1 MKNGST
7 LAAPSLPVTVTRKPD
22 LRTYGGWLAVAVVMA
37 LLPHVP
43 GLNADFG
50 HSLLSQ
56 MGIAAVFAL
65 SYNMLLGQTG
75 LLSFGH
81 AVYFGLGGYAA
92 IHLMRAINHGL
103 PIPMPLV
110 PLAGAAAGLLSGI
123 LFGAVS
129 TRRAGTIFALISL
142 GIGELVYA
150 STFMLPALFGG
161 EEGITANRT
170 RAPALFGLT
179 LGSQLEVYYVI
190 AVWALIAAMLM
201 RAFTRTPLGRMC
213 NAVRDNPERAE
224 FIGYN
229 AQHVRFFAF
238 AFAGMFAGLAG
249 GLHAINYE
257 IVAAD
262 AIGAQRSGTVLLMAY
277 IGGVTHFAGP
287 VVGAIT
293 LTWLQTSLS
302 AYTGAWLL
310 YIGLF
315 FMAIILFAPSGTRR
329 PHSDAPC
336 NRPHASV
343 PCSARFVFRRA
354 RSCARHG
361 RRRRAADR
369 NVLPGFDGSGAWD
382 ATAFPRRRAGSL
394 DPMAVDWRRRSAHR
408 RLRCVSREARAGGG
422 RVGSGDRRS
431 RGGKDAPVKR
441 RPMGVAPRSAIAR
454 RVVQ

>member
-7 LAAPSLPVTVTRKPD
+7 LAAPALPLAVGRDTHVRS
-22 LRTYGGWLAVAVVMA
+22 YAGWLALVMMLAV
-37 LLPHVP
+37 LPRIP
-43 GLNADFG
+43 GLNSDFG

-110 PLAGAAAGLLSGI
+110 PLAGAATGLLFGI
-123 LFGAVS
+123 VFGAVS

-150 STFMLPALFGG
+150 STFMLPGLFGG

-170 RAPALFGLT
+170 RAPALFGLK
-179 LGSQLEVYYVI
+179 LGSQVEVYYVI
-190 AVWALIAAMLM
+190 ALWALLAAMLM

-229 AQHVRFFAF
+229 TQHVRFFAF

-287 VVGAIT
+287 VVGAIA

-310 YIGLF
+310 YLGLF
-315 FMAIILFAPSGTRR
+315 FMAIILVAPSGLVGLIVMHRAIVRTRAFAGVLLAYLVALVPALVMGAGAVLLIEMCFR
-329 PHSDAPC
+329 VSTESERGTRMNFLGLAIDAATPWPWAGAAVLLLVGFVAF
-336 NRPHASV
+336 RATWRTVAS
-343 PCSARFVFRRA
+343 
-354 RSCARHG
+354 
-361 RRRRAADR
+361 
-369 NVLPGFDGSGAWD
+369 AW
-382 ATAFPRRRAGSL
+382 
-394 DPMAVDWRRRSAHR
+394 
-408 RLRCVSREARAGGG
+408 ARATDEAALRRTAVTARTG
-422 RVGSGDRRS
+422 R
-431 RGGKDAPVKR
+431 
-441 RPMGVAPRSAIAR
+441 
-454 RVVQ
+454 